1 MYRKLINVL
10 PSIRNTLLHTKPTII
25 IFPAHLR
32 VFMNFLDNASIV
44 TLMTNTW
51 IHSIEKGMAPKLGQV
66 IHFKTRDQVSFKTN
80 NRAL

>member
-1 MYRKLINVL
+1 
-10 PSIRNTLLHTKPTII
+10 
-25 IFPAHLR
+25 
-32 VFMNFLDNASIV
+32 MNFLDNASIV

-51 IHSIEKGMAPKLGQV
+51 IHSIEKGMAPKHGQV